1 MVVPIVEAM
10 TALRRFVLCS
20 DADSVPYV
28 AVVAIGVPP
37 GRFLFPRGRALSG
50 PFAAARITER
60 EGGSKPSESDAR
72 ERAVTRCAT
81 TFPRQRDFPS
91 NHWAPGNRQARDMT
105 AAEKALVVLLVSV
118 SGPRRKNRRWL
129 RGG

>member
-1 MVVPIVEAM
+1 MRKSYHSMVVPIVEAM
-10 TALRRFVLCS
+10 TALRRFALCS

-50 PFAAARITER
+50 PFAEARITER

-72 ERAVTRCAT
+72 EKAITRCAT

-91 NHWAPGNRQARDMT
+91 NHWAPGNRHEIWRQ
-105 AAEKALVVLLVSV
+105 
-118 SGPRRKNRRWL
+118 PRRRWL
-129 RGG
+129 SASTSRFRLWAT